1 MNIGENGRGLMKA
14 LMAVQDNE
22 IRTVSPVLDDPY
34 KQALETLLI
43 KSMQRAKYFVAGK
56 FPEEQFRHY
65 ALNVPL
71 YTHFTSPIRRY
82 ADIIVH
88 RQLQSALA
96 NESTPPEESQSL
108 IKLAENCNFKKDA
121 ARNAQEQSIHLF
133 LCRMLKDMSAPGPV
147 SRCGIV
153 VNVQSSSFDVV
164 IPEFG
169 IEKRVHLDQL
179 PLIKAEFD
187 RSNRVLEL
195 FWEKGVDSMS
205 FNPEEVKSRQRTTT
219 SGSLMGNGKSHW
231 RSDSQAE
238 DELNLAV
245 SSMGLDDNMALFDA
259 PVPDSPPTKALR
271 VPAIQTNTSI
281 QATRSA
287 PTSPVHPPTDAN
299 SSWVPGLPTESGRTA
314 SLMNVTIG
322 ESNGRP
328 STSGTDKEPV
338 EELREE
344 EGVQVIRELCRVW
357 VTIRA
362 EVAGEAKSGGS
373 LIFLKA
379 MNPFP

>member
-1 MNIGENGRGLMKA
+1 M
-14 LMAVQDNE
+14 
-22 IRTVSPVLDDPY
+22 
-34 KQALETLLI
+34 LLV

-56 FPEEQFRHY
+56 LSEEQFRHY

-82 ADIIVH
+82 ADIVVH

-108 IKLAENCNFKKDA
+108 IKLAENCNFKKEA
-121 ARNAQEQSIHLF
+121 ARTAQEQSTHLF
-133 LCRMLKDMSAPGPV
+133 LCRMLRDMTATQGPV
-147 SRCGIV
+147 IRCGIV

-187 RSNRVLEL
+187 RRNRVLEL

-205 FNPEEVKSRQRTTT
+205 YNPEEIKTRQRSTTQ
-219 SGSLMGNGKSHW
+219 GSFIGNGKSHW

-245 SSMGLDDNMALFDA
+245 SSMGLEDNMALFDA

-271 VPAIQTNTSI
+271 VPSIQTTTTSSSSL
-281 QATRSA
+281 QASQSA
-287 PTSPVHPPTDAN
+287 PTSPVHPPADSNT
-299 SSWVPGLPTESGRTA
+299 WIPGLTSESGRTA

-328 STSGTDKEPV
+328 STSGTEKEPV

-357 VTIRA
+357 VVIRA

-373 LIFLKA
+373 LIFFKA

>member
-1 MNIGENGRGLMKA
+1 
-14 LMAVQDNE
+14 
-22 IRTVSPVLDDPY
+22 
-34 KQALETLLI
+34 
-43 KSMQRAKYFVAGK
+43 MQRAKYFVAGK
-56 FPEEQFRHY
+56 YPDEYYRHY

-96 NESTPPEESQSL
+96 NESTPPEDAQSL

-121 ARNAQEQSIHLF
+121 ARTAQEQSIHLF
-133 LCRMLKDMSAPGPV
+133 LCRMLRDMTTSQGPV
-147 SRCGIV
+147 IRCGIV

-179 PLIKAEFD
+179 PLVKAEFD
-187 RSNRVLEL
+187 RANRVLEL
-195 FWEKGVDSMS
+195 FWERGVDSMS

-219 SGSLMGNGKSHW
+219 QSSLIGNGKSHW
-231 RSDSQAE
+231 RSDSQDQ

-245 SSMGLDDNMALFDA
+245 QSMGLDDNMALFDS

-281 QATRSA
+281 QASRSA
-287 PTSPVHPPTDAN
+287 PTSPINPPADSNT
-299 SSWVPGLPTESGRTA
+299 WIPGLSSESGRTA

-328 STSGTDKEPV
+328 STSGTEKEPI

-357 VTIRA
+357 VVIRA

-379 MNPFP
+379 INPFP

>member
-1 MNIGENGRGLMKA
+1 
-14 LMAVQDNE
+14 
-22 IRTVSPVLDDPY
+22 
-34 KQALETLLI
+34 
-43 KSMQRAKYFVAGK
+43 MQRAKYFVAGK
-56 FPEEQFRHY
+56 LSEDQFRHY
-65 ALNVPL
+65 ALNIPL

-82 ADIIVH
+82 VDIIVH

-108 IKLAENCNFKKDA
+108 VKLAENCNFKKDA
-121 ARNAQEQSIHLF
+121 ARTAQEQSIHLF
-133 LCRMLKDMSAPGPV
+133 LCRMLRDMTATQGPV
-147 SRCGIV
+147 IRCGIV

-164 IPEFG
+164 VPEFG

-179 PLIKAEFD
+179 PLVKAEFD
-187 RSNRVLEL
+187 LPNRALEL

-205 FNPEEVKSRQRTTT
+205 FNPEEVKPSRQR
-219 SGSLMGNGKSHW
+219 SGTQGSFMGNGKSHW
-231 RSDSQAE
+231 RSDSQTQ
-238 DELNLAV
+238 DDLNLAV
-245 SSMGLDDNMALFDA
+245 SSMGIDDNMALFDA
-259 PVPDSPPTKALR
+259 PIPDSPPTKALR
-271 VPAIQTNTSI
+271 VPATQMNPITITTTPSF
-281 QATRSA
+281 QASRSA
-287 PTSPVHPPTDAN
+287 PTSPAHTPADSNT
-299 SSWVPGLPTESGRTA
+299 WIPGLPSESGRTA

-328 STSGTDKEPV
+328 STGGTDKEPV

-357 VTIRA
+357 VVIRA

>member
-1 MNIGENGRGLMKA
+1 
-14 LMAVQDNE
+14 
-22 IRTVSPVLDDPY
+22 
-34 KQALETLLI
+34 
-43 KSMQRAKYFVAGK
+43 MQRAKYFVAGK
-56 FPEEQFRHY
+56 LSEEQFRHY

-96 NESTPPEESQSL
+96 NESTPPEESASL
-108 IKLAENCNFKKDA
+108 IKLADTCNFKKEA
-121 ARNAQEQSIHLF
+121 ARTAQEQSIHLF
-133 LCRMLKDMSAPGPV
+133 LCRMLRDMTATQGPV
-147 SRCGIV
+147 IRCGIV

-164 IPEFG
+164 VPEFG

-179 PLIKAEFD
+179 PLVKAEFD
-187 RSNRVLEL
+187 LPHRVLEL

-205 FNPEEVKSRQRTTT
+205 YNPEEVKPRQR
-219 SGSLMGNGKSHW
+219 SPPQGGFIGNGKSHW
-231 RSDSQAE
+231 RSDSQTE
-238 DELNLAV
+238 DDMNLAV
-245 SSMGLDDNMALFDA
+245 SSMGIEDNMALFDS
-259 PVPDSPPTKALR
+259 PVPDSPPTKVSR
-271 VPAIQTNTSI
+271 VPAIQTATATTSSK
-281 QATRSA
+281 ATRSA
-287 PTSPVHPPTDAN
+287 PTSPAHTPADSNT
-299 SSWVPGLPTESGRTA
+299 WIPGLTSESGRTA

-328 STSGTDKEPV
+328 STSGTEKEPV

-357 VTIRA
+357 VVIRA
-362 EVAGEAKSGGS
+362 EVAGDGKSGGS

-379 MNPFP
+379 MNPFS

>member
-1 MNIGENGRGLMKA
+1 
-14 LMAVQDNE
+14 
-22 IRTVSPVLDDPY
+22 
-34 KQALETLLI
+34 
-43 KSMQRAKYFVAGK
+43 MQRAKYFVAGK
-56 FPEEQFRHY
+56 VPEDHYRHY

-96 NESTPPEESQSL
+96 NESTPPEDAQSL

-121 ARNAQEQSIHLF
+121 ARTAQEQSVHLY
-133 LCRMLKDMSAPGPV
+133 LCRMLREMTATDGPV
-147 SRCGIV
+147 VRRGIV

-179 PLIKAEFD
+179 PLVKAEFE

-195 FWEKGVDSMS
+195 FWEKDIDSMS
-205 FNPEEVKSRQRTTT
+205 YNPEEAKSRQRTTT
-219 SGSLMGNGKSHW
+219 SGSFVGNGKSHW

-245 SSMGLDDNMALFDA
+245 SSMGLDDNMALFDS

-271 VPAIQTNTSI
+271 VPAIQTNTSM
-281 QATRSA
+281 QSSRSA
-287 PTSPVHPPTDAN
+287 PTSPVRPPADTDT
-299 SSWVPGLPTESGRTA
+299 WIPGLSSETGRTA

-328 STSGTDKEPV
+328 STSGTDKEPL

-344 EGVQVIRELCRVW
+344 EGVQVIRELCRVR
-357 VTIRA
+357 VVIRA
-362 EVAGEAKSGGS
+362 EVAGDAKSGGS

-379 MNPFP
+379 MNPFHESNGTRIS

>member
-1 MNIGENGRGLMKA
+1 
-14 LMAVQDNE
+14 
-22 IRTVSPVLDDPY
+22 
-34 KQALETLLI
+34 
-43 KSMQRAKYFVAGK
+43 MQRAKYFVAGK
-56 FPEEQFRHY
+56 IPEEQYRHY

-96 NESTPPEESQSL
+96 DESTPPEEAQSL
-108 IKLAENCNFKKDA
+108 IKLAENCNFRKDA
-121 ARNAQEQSIHLF
+121 ARTAQEQSIHLF
-133 LCRMLKDMSAPGPV
+133 LCRMLRDMTISQGPV
-147 SRCGIV
+147 VRCGIV

-179 PLIKAEFD
+179 PLVKAEFE
-187 RSNRVLEL
+187 RTNRVLEL

-205 FNPEEVKSRQRTTT
+205 YNPEEANARQRSTTL
-219 SGSLMGNGKSHW
+219 SGSTGNGKSHW
-231 RSDSQAE
+231 RSDSQVE

-245 SSMGLDDNMALFDA
+245 SSMGMDDNMALFDS
-259 PVPDSPPTKALR
+259 PILDSPPTKALR

-281 QATRSA
+281 QASRSA
-287 PTSPVHPPTDAN
+287 PTSPVRPPADSNT
-299 SSWVPGLPTESGRTA
+299 WIPGLSSESGRTA

-328 STSGTDKEPV
+328 STGGTEKEPV
-338 EELREE
+338 EELRED

-357 VTIRA
+357 VVIRA

-373 LIFLKA
+373 LTFFKA

>member
-1 MNIGENGRGLMKA
+1 MIFDK
-14 LMAVQDNE
+14 
-22 IRTVSPVLDDPY
+22 
-34 KQALETLLI
+34 KALETLLV

-56 FPEEQFRHY
+56 FPEEQYRHY

-96 NESTPPEESQSL
+96 NESTPPEDSQTL
-108 IKLAENCNFKKDA
+108 IKLAETCNFKEEA
-121 ARNAQEQSIHLF
+121 ARTAQEQSIHLF
-133 LCRMLKDMSAPGPV
+133 LCRMLKDMTASQGPV
-147 SRCGIV
+147 VRCGVV

-179 PLIKAEFD
+179 PLVKAEFD
-187 RSNRVLEL
+187 RPNRVLEL
-195 FWEKGVDSMS
+195 FWERGVDSMS
-205 FNPEEVKSRQRTTT
+205 YNPEEVKPRQRNTNQ
-219 SGSLMGNGKSHW
+219 GNFIVNGKNHW

-259 PVPDSPPTKALR
+259 PVPNTPPTKALR
-271 VPAIQTNTSI
+271 VPSIQTNTSTSF
-281 QATRSA
+281 QASRSA
-287 PTSPVHPPTDAN
+287 PTSPVHPPADSNT
-299 SSWVPGLPTESGRTA
+299 WIPGLSSESGRTA

-328 STSGTDKEPV
+328 STSGTEKEPV
-338 EELREE
+338 EELRDD
-344 EGVQVIRELCRVW
+344 EGVQIIRELCRVW
-357 VTIRA
+357 VVIRA
-362 EVAGEAKSGGS
+362 EVAGEGKSGGS

-379 MNPFP
+379 MNPFS

>member
-1 MNIGENGRGLMKA
+1 
-14 LMAVQDNE
+14 
-22 IRTVSPVLDDPY
+22 
-34 KQALETLLI
+34 
-43 KSMQRAKYFVAGK
+43 MQRAKYFVVAGRL
-56 FPEEQFRHY
+56 PEEQFRHY
-65 ALNVPL
+65 ALNIPL

-96 NESTPPEESQSL
+96 NESTPPEDAQSL

-121 ARNAQEQSIHLF
+121 ARTAQEQSIHLF
-133 LCRMLKDMSAPGPV
+133 LCRMLRDLTVNQGPV
-147 SRCGIV
+147 VRCGIV

-179 PLIKAEFD
+179 PLVKAEFD
-187 RSNRVLEL
+187 RGNRVLEL
-195 FWEKGVDSMS
+195 FWERGVDSMS
-205 FNPEEVKSRQRTTT
+205 FNPEEVKSRPRTNTQ
-219 SGSLMGNGKSHW
+219 SSLIGNGKSHW
-231 RSDSQAE
+231 RSDSQDQ

-245 SSMGLDDNMALFDA
+245 QSMGLDDNMALFDS

-281 QATRSA
+281 QASQSA
-287 PTSPVHPPTDAN
+287 PTSPINPPADKTG
-299 SSWVPGLPTESGRTA
+299 WIPTPSESGRTA
-314 SLMNVTIG
+314 SLMNVQIG

-328 STSGTDKEPV
+328 STSGTEKEPV

-357 VTIRA
+357 VVIRA

>member
-1 MNIGENGRGLMKA
+1 
-14 LMAVQDNE
+14 
-22 IRTVSPVLDDPY
+22 
-34 KQALETLLI
+34 
-43 KSMQRAKYFVAGK
+43 MQRAKYFVAGK
-56 FPEEQFRHY
+56 IPEDQYRHY

-71 YTHFTSPIRRY
+71 YTHFTSPIRRF

-96 NESTPPEESQSL
+96 NESTPPEDATSL
-108 IKLAENCNFKKDA
+108 LKVAENCNFKKDA
-121 ARNAQEQSIHLF
+121 ARTAQEQSIHLF
-133 LCRMLKDMSAPGPV
+133 LCRMIRELTSSQGPV
-147 SRCGIV
+147 VRCGIV
-153 VNVQSSSFDVV
+153 VNVQPSSFDVV
-164 IPEFG
+164 IPDLG

-179 PLIKAEFD
+179 PLVKAEFD

-195 FWEKGVDSMS
+195 YWERGVDSMS
-205 FNPEEVKSRQRTTT
+205 YNPEEVKSHQRPKA
-219 SGSLMGNGKSHW
+219 GGLIGNGKSHW

-245 SSMGLDDNMALFDA
+245 SSMGLDDNMALFDS
-259 PVPDSPPTKALR
+259 PVPDSPPTKSLR
-271 VPAIQTNTSI
+271 VPTIQMNTSI
-281 QATRSA
+281 QASQSA
-287 PTSPVHPPTDAN
+287 PTSPVNPPADSNA
-299 SSWVPGLPTESGRTA
+299 WIPGLSSESGRTA

-328 STSGTDKEPV
+328 STSGTEKEPI

-357 VTIRA
+357 VVIRA
-362 EVAGEAKSGGS
+362 EVAGEGKSGGS

-379 MNPFP
+379 QNPFP

>member
-1 MNIGENGRGLMKA
+1 
-14 LMAVQDNE
+14 
-22 IRTVSPVLDDPY
+22 
-34 KQALETLLI
+34 
-43 KSMQRAKYFVAGK
+43 MQRAKYFVAGK
-56 FPEEQFRHY
+56 IPDEQYRHY

-96 NESTPPEESQSL
+96 EETTPPEDAQSL

-133 LCRMLKDMSAPGPV
+133 LCRMLKDMTTNNGPV
-147 SRCGIV
+147 IRCGIV

-179 PLIKAEFD
+179 PLVKAEFD
-187 RSNRVLEL
+187 RPNRVLEL

-205 FNPEEVKSRQRTTT
+205 YNPEEQTRQRTT
-219 SGSLMGNGKSHW
+219 SGSLIGNGKSHW
-231 RSDSQAE
+231 RSDSQAD

-245 SSMGLDDNMALFDA
+245 SSMGLDDNMALFDS

-271 VPAIQTNTSI
+271 VPAIQPHSTV

-287 PTSPVHPPTDAN
+287 PTSPVHPPVDLN
-299 SSWVPGLPTESGRTA
+299 SRIPGLPSESGRTA

-328 STSGTDKEPV
+328 STGGTEKEPV
-338 EELREE
+338 EELRED

-357 VTIRA
+357 VVIRA

-379 MNPFP
+379 INPFP

>member
-1 MNIGENGRGLMKA
+1 
-14 LMAVQDNE
+14 
-22 IRTVSPVLDDPY
+22 
-34 KQALETLLI
+34 
-43 KSMQRAKYFVAGK
+43 MQRAKYFVVAGK
-56 FPEEQFRHY
+56 LPEEQFSHY

-96 NESTPPEESQSL
+96 DEATPPEDAASL

-121 ARNAQEQSIHLF
+121 ARTAQEQSIHLF
-133 LCRMLKDMSAPGPV
+133 LCRMLRDMTTNQGPV
-147 SRCGIV
+147 VRCGIV

-164 IPEFG
+164 ITEFG

-179 PLIKAEFD
+179 PLHKAEFD
-187 RSNRVLEL
+187 QNNRVLEL
-195 FWEKGVDSMS
+195 FWQKGVDSMS
-205 FNPEEVKSRQRTTT
+205 FDPEEVKSRPRTTT
-219 SGSLMGNGKSHW
+219 SGSLIGNGKSHW

-245 SSMGLDDNMALFDA
+245 SSMGLDDNMALFDS

-281 QATRSA
+281 QASQSA
-287 PTSPVHPPTDAN
+287 PTSPINPPADKTG
-299 SSWVPGLPTESGRTA
+299 WIPTPSESGRTA
-314 SLMNVTIG
+314 SLMNVQIG

-328 STSGTDKEPV
+328 STSGTEKEPV

-357 VTIRA
+357 VVIRA

>member
-1 MNIGENGRGLMKA
+1 
-14 LMAVQDNE
+14 
-22 IRTVSPVLDDPY
+22 
-34 KQALETLLI
+34 
-43 KSMQRAKYFVAGK
+43 
-56 FPEEQFRHY
+56 
-65 ALNVPL
+65 
-71 YTHFTSPIRRY
+71 
-82 ADIIVH
+82 
-88 RQLQSALA
+88 
-96 NESTPPEESQSL
+96 
-108 IKLAENCNFKKDA
+108 
-121 ARNAQEQSIHLF
+121 
-133 LCRMLKDMSAPGPV
+133 
-147 SRCGIV
+147 
-153 VNVQSSSFDVV
+153 
-164 IPEFG
+164 
-169 IEKRVHLDQL
+169 VHLDQL

-205 FNPEEVKSRQRTTT
+205 YNPEEVKSRQRTTT
-219 SGSLMGNGKSHW
+219 QGSFMGNGKSHW

-245 SSMGLDDNMALFDA
+245 SSMGVDDNMALFDS

-271 VPAIQTNTSI
+271 VPAIQSNTGI

-287 PTSPVHPPTDAN
+287 PTSPVHPPADVNNT
-299 SSWVPGLPTESGRTA
+299 WIPGLPSESGRTA

-322 ESNGRP
+322 DSNGRP
-328 STSGTDKEPV
+328 STGGTDKEPI

-362 EVAGEAKSGGS
+362 EVAGEAKLGGS

-379 MNPFP
+379 MNPFA

>member
-1 MNIGENGRGLMKA
+1 
-14 LMAVQDNE
+14 
-22 IRTVSPVLDDPY
+22 
-34 KQALETLLI
+34 
-43 KSMQRAKYFVAGK
+43 MQRAKYVVAGK
-56 FPEEQFRHY
+56 LPEEQYHHY

-82 ADIIVH
+82 ADIVVH

-96 NESTPPEESQSL
+96 NESTPPEDSQSL
-108 IKLAENCNFKKDA
+108 IKLAENCNFKKEA
-121 ARNAQEQSIHLF
+121 AQTAQEQSTHLF
-133 LCRMLKDMSAPGPV
+133 LCRMLRDMTVTHGPV
-147 SRCGIV
+147 VRCGIV

-164 IPEFG
+164 VPEFG

-179 PLIKAEFD
+179 PLVKAEFD
-187 RSNRVLEL
+187 LPNRVLEL

-205 FNPEEVKSRQRTTT
+205 FNPEEVKSRQRSTTQ
-219 SGSLMGNGKSHW
+219 GSFTGNGKSHW

-245 SSMGLDDNMALFDA
+245 SSMGIEDNMALFDA

-271 VPAIQTNTSI
+271 VPAIPIPTNTTSF
-281 QATRSA
+281 QSSRSA
-287 PTSPVHPPTDAN
+287 PTSPAHTPADDSNT
-299 SSWVPGLPTESGRTA
+299 WIPGLSSESGRTA

-328 STSGTDKEPV
+328 STSGTEKEPV

-357 VTIRA
+357 VVIRA

>member
-1 MNIGENGRGLMKA
+1 M
-14 LMAVQDNE
+14 
-22 IRTVSPVLDDPY
+22 
-34 KQALETLLI
+34 ETLLV
-43 KSMQRAKYFVAGK
+43 KAMQRAKYFVAGK
-56 FPEEQFRHY
+56 TPEELRHY
-65 ALNVPL
+65 ALNIPV

-82 ADIIVH
+82 ADVIVH

-96 NESTPPEESQSL
+96 NETTPPEEAQSL
-108 IKLAENCNFKKDA
+108 IKLAESCNFKKDA
-121 ARNAQEQSIHLF
+121 AKTAQEQSIHLF
-133 LCRMLKDMSAPGPV
+133 LCRMLRDMTASQGPV
-147 SRCGIV
+147 IRCGIV

-164 IPEFG
+164 ITEFG

-179 PLIKAEFD
+179 PLVKAEFD
-187 RSNRVLEL
+187 RANRVLEL

-205 FNPEEVKSRQRTTT
+205 YNPEETKHRPRTTQ
-219 SGSLMGNGKSHW
+219 GSHISNGRSHW
-231 RSDSQAE
+231 RSDSQIE

-245 SSMGLDDNMALFDA
+245 SSMGLDDNMALFDN
-259 PVPDSPPTKALR
+259 PVPDTTPTKALR

-281 QATRSA
+281 QSSRSA
-287 PTSPVHPPTDAN
+287 PTSPVHPPADSNTWIP
-299 SSWVPGLPTESGRTA
+299 SLPTETGRTA

-328 STSGTDKEPV
+328 STSGTEKEPI

-357 VTIRA
+357 VVIRA

>member
-1 MNIGENGRGLMKA
+1 
-14 LMAVQDNE
+14 
-22 IRTVSPVLDDPY
+22 
-34 KQALETLLI
+34 
-43 KSMQRAKYFVAGK
+43 MQRAKYFVAGK
-56 FPEEQFRHY
+56 NPEEYYRHY

-96 NESTPPEESQSL
+96 NESTPPEDANSL

-121 ARNAQEQSIHLF
+121 ARTAQEQSVHLF
-133 LCRMLKDMSAPGPV
+133 LCRMLKDMTTQQGPV
-147 SRCGIV
+147 VRCGIV

-179 PLIKAEFD
+179 PLVKAEFD
-187 RSNRVLEL
+187 RQNRVLEL
-195 FWEKGVDSMS
+195 FWERGVDSMS
-205 FNPEEVKSRQRTTT
+205 YNPEETRSHQRSATA
-219 SGSLMGNGKSHW
+219 SSFVGNGKSHW

-238 DELNLAV
+238 DDLNLAV

-259 PVPDSPPTKALR
+259 PVPESPPLKTLR
-271 VPAIQTNTSI
+271 IPAIQANTSI
-281 QATRSA
+281 QLTQSA
-287 PTSPVHPPTDAN
+287 PTSPLHPPADN
-299 SSWVPGLPTESGRTA
+299 GGWIPGLPSESGRTA

-328 STSGTDKEPV
+328 STAGTEKEPI

-357 VTIRA
+357 VVIRA
-362 EVAGEAKSGGS
+362 EVAGDAKSGGS
-373 LIFLKA
+373 IIYFKA
-379 MNPFP
+379 QNPFA

>member
-1 MNIGENGRGLMKA
+1 
-14 LMAVQDNE
+14 
-22 IRTVSPVLDDPY
+22 
-34 KQALETLLI
+34 
-43 KSMQRAKYFVAGK
+43 MQRPKYSVAGK
-56 FPEEQFRHY
+56 LPEEQYRHY

-71 YTHFTSPIRRY
+71 YTHFTSPISRY

-96 NESTPPEESQSL
+96 NESTPPEDSQSL
-108 IKLAENCNFKKDA
+108 IKLAETCNFKKDA
-121 ARNAQEQSIHLF
+121 ARTAQEQSIHLF
-133 LCRMLKDMSAPGPV
+133 LCRMLRDMTTTHGPV
-147 SRCGIV
+147 IRCGIV
-153 VNVQSSSFDVV
+153 VNVQSSSFDVIV
-164 IPEFG
+164 PEFG

-179 PLIKAEFD
+179 PLIKAEYD
-187 RSNRVLEL
+187 LPNRVLEL

-205 FNPEEVKSRQRTTT
+205 FNPEETKSRQRTTA
-219 SGSLMGNGKSHW
+219 SGSSFMGNGKSHW
-231 RSDSQAE
+231 RSDSQTE

-245 SSMGLDDNMALFDA
+245 SSMGIDDNMALFDS
-259 PVPDSPPTKALR
+259 PIPPDSPPTKALR
-271 VPAIQTNTSI
+271 VPSIQTTTTSTSL
-281 QATRSA
+281 QSSKSA
-287 PTSPVHPPTDAN
+287 PTSPAHTPVDSNT
-299 SSWVPGLPTESGRTA
+299 WIPGLPSESGRTA

-328 STSGTDKEPV
+328 STSGTEKELV

-357 VTIRA
+357 VVIRA